1 MCDVCVLFGFSWECH
16 DLFYPNSRG
25 ITLIQELVFFYLHPI
40 LVCDYIQVTEKK
52 SGTISEGECKLKG
65 ELFFFIFFLG
75 GGLVRRNPLTT
86 FVRTLE
92 GTFPQHYC
100 VFLNLGS
107 FGSVEL
113 LVTNDFNTFVFHRCY
128 PP

>member
-1 MCDVCVLFGFSWECH
+1 MPWIFFN
-16 DLFYPNSRG
+16 PNSRG
-25 ITLIQELVFFYLHPI
+25 ITLIQELVFFMVHIPSWFG
-40 LVCDYIQVTEKK
+40 DYKSLRK
-52 SGTISEGECKLKG
+52 NSGTISQGECKLKG
-65 ELFFFIFFLG
+65 ELFFFFFG

-100 VFLNLGS
+100 VFLNLGP

-113 LVTNDFNTFVFHRCY
+113 LVTNDFNTFVFQRC
-128 PP
+128 